1 MRGWQE
7 PQQRQQQQQQ
17 QQQQQGLSRTGKNN
31 CNTSI
36 DNINTLI
43 KHRANAIL
51 I

>member
-7 PQQRQQQQQQ
+7 PQQRQ

-36 DNINTLI
+36 DNINILT